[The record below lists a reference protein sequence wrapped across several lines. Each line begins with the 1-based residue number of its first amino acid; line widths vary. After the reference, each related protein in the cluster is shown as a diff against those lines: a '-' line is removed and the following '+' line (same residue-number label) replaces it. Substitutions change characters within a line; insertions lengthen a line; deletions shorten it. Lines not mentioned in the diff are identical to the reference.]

1 MCFGGCRGA
10 VRSRLRR
17 AVLGWLVVTML
28 IAVWGVA
35 PGVGKSTLCAALAG
49 WLAGTGLRVDH
60 FAEEEI
66 LTRPEFVE
74 VAAYFGA
81 TGRVEPAMLLAAAS
95 GLARSALA
103 GGFDVVVADAVVPF
117 VPSLLSMGCSDQAVS
132 AFVAELTGLLAPVRP
147 VLVFLDG
154 DPATALARA
163 VAREE
168 PGWLDWYTGKLA
180 GYGLT
185 PRPGD
190 VATAVRYL
198 EHERTLTLSAARQ
211 AGWPVITIGR
221 ATELTGAEIV
231 RAARQALSQLLVT
244 VRHRPRPPPG
254 GP

>member
-132 AFVAELTGLLAPVRP
+132 AW
-147 VLVFLDG
+147 
-154 DPATALARA
+154 
-163 VAREE
+163 EE